1 LRLVQVVNVAVV
13 AFLMSGSTDFRA
25 KAMLYSLA
33 DGPLAAALI
42 AWQCSWVF
50 SSPSH
55 SISVL
60 LHLLPG
66 LALFVCRYV
75 DAPLGAGAVVRHI
88 LSLLPSRAPPAGC
101 GASLSLKVRHFPASS
116 DCPSSPRTRLVAA
129 PGCPVTHTGWSR
141 VRCAASAEHP
151 FQEC

>member
-1 LRLVQVVNVAVV
+1 MRISAVSQVVNVATVV
-13 AFLMSGSTDFRA
+13 ALLTRVQDARVL
-25 KAMLYSLA
+25 AMLYSLA

-66 LALFVCRYV
+66 LALFVYRHMSV
-75 DAPLGAGAVVRHI
+75 PLSVTGVVQHVV
-88 LSLLPSRAPPAGC
+88 SLLPGRGHEAACAPIAG
-101 GASLSLKVRHFPASS
+101 LPVRPTAFANENV
-116 DCPSSPRTRLVAA
+116 RTQTCQPLWCTQSVPVSLVAL
-129 PGCPVTHTGWSR
+129 PSI
-141 VRCAASAEHP
+141 
-151 FQEC
+151 

>member
-1 LRLVQVVNVAVV
+1 MAVV

-101 GASLSLKVRHFPASS
+101 DASLSLKVRFLPAPTVHPHLARGLFPSLVVLL
-116 DCPSSPRTRLVAA
+116 RTQV
-129 PGCPVTHTGWSR
+129 G
-141 VRCAASAEHP
+141 
-151 FQEC
+151 FQ

>member
-1 LRLVQVVNVAVV
+1 MATVAALLARVQDARV
-13 AFLMSGSTDFRA
+13 L
-25 KAMLYSLA
+25 AMLYSLA

-66 LALFVCRYV
+66 LALFVYRHMNV
-75 DAPLGAGAVVRHI
+75 PLSVTGVLQHI
-88 LSLLPSRAPPAGC
+88 VSLLPGRGRQAGC
-101 GASLSLKVRHFPASS
+101 APIAGLPVRS
-116 DCPSSPRTRLVAA
+116 RLCHWKESCLMLPTWLLGVLA
-129 PGCPVTHTGWSR
+129 
-141 VRCAASAEHP
+141 
-151 FQEC
+151 

>member
-1 LRLVQVVNVAVV
+1 MPLCYYHLHRGTVPYMCISAVSQVVNVATVV
-13 AFLMSGSTDFRA
+13 ALLTRVQDARVL
-25 KAMLYSLA
+25 AMLYSLA

-66 LALFVCRYV
+66 LALFVYRHMNV
-75 DAPLGAGAVVRHI
+75 PLSVTGVLQHVV
-88 LSLLPSRAPPAGC
+88 SLLPGRGRESACSPIAG
-101 GASLSLKVRHFPASS
+101 LPVRPNCMYKNFV
-116 DCPSSPRTRLVAA
+116 CKQTR
-129 PGCPVTHTGWSR
+129 
-141 VRCAASAEHP
+141 
-151 FQEC
+151 